1 MTDDENRQ
9 PGPLPRRAEGPL
21 ELRVRGATQQQLAD
35 GLAQARA
42 VLERR
47 GISAGR
53 AVVCHSAITAF
64 QLDPTLPEPD
74 ADTVAGA
81 QACREAY
88 IAAVTA
94 AGGDLE
100 SDDDALAFD
109 QGDDGRPLW
118 NSIPTLRAY
127 RDRLHS

>member
-1 MTDDENRQ
+1 MIDDVNQ
-9 PGPLPRRAEGPL
+9 PAAEPPRLAEGPL
-21 ELRVRGATQQQLAD
+21 ELRVRGATQAQLAD
-35 GLAQARA
+35 GLAAARA

-53 AVVCHSAITAF
+53 AVVCQSAMLAYE
-64 QLDPTLPEPD
+64 LDPTLPEPD
-74 ADTVAGA
+74 ADTAAGA
-81 QACREAY
+81 LACREAY

-94 AGGDLE
+94 AGGDVG

-127 RDRLHS
+127 RSRLQA